1 MWNTLKP
8 DQTRPSKKEESV
20 WGVTTQLVLLLQV
33 PCCPHQTPEALQEA
47 GDSSR
52 CNHDYNEAGCRWRGR
67 ESLKM
72 TPYTT
77 VKLERTMS
85 G

>member
-52 CNHDYNEAGCRWRGR
+52 CNHDYNEAG
-67 ESLKM
+67 
-72 TPYTT
+72 TDD
-77 VKLERTMS
+77 ERMKNTAFDQRPR
-85 G
+85 